1 MHAKNTSLTASPV
14 TPLDRSGTEAAGPPR
29 KLDLSGPVL
38 GARYRLLHLLGR
50 RGAVAVHAGEDLDSG
65 RKLAI
70 RLHREPQH
78 GGGAPRY
85 FIETRAAINLCHPNI
100 AEIVDFGRDIL
111 DDGEPVAYVVMEQL
125 EGESLADT
133 LVVEDPLPWTLVL
146 TIAKQICLGLIEAH
160 EQCIVHCNIGPST
173 CFRVLRGAEEQIKL
187 LDFGDAAFACK
198 RTGQCTPDP
207 RPGAP
212 GSAAPELLAGEA
224 FDRRVDIYALGHLM
238 YRLATH
244 ELPYGVGQDRTEPI
258 PMCEA
263 SPSASLP
270 AAFEAV
276 VRKALASDRTR
287 RYDDARAMHEAIVE
301 AERAPRGRSR
311 LATDPLV
318 WDRDTRRA
326 ASWNPPVPAASD
338 SSLAW
343 AEFADPDEDAP
354 QQSASASVSFT
365 WAPAPTWWALFMR
378 ASLAMMLTTVAVRTA
393 WTLLS

>member
-1 MHAKNTSLTASPV
+1 MYAKNSSLSASPV
-14 TPLDRSGTEAAGPPR
+14 TPFDRSHADPAGPPR

-50 RGAVAVHAGEDLDSG
+50 RGAVAVHAGQDLDSG
-65 RKLAI
+65 RQVAI
-70 RLHREPQH
+70 RLHREPLH

-100 AEIVDFGRDIL
+100 AEVIDFGRDIL
-111 DDGEPVAYVVMEQL
+111 EDGEPVAYVVMEHL

-133 LVVEDPLPWTLVL
+133 LVVDEPLSWTLVL

-173 CFRVLRGAEEQIKL
+173 CFRVLRGTEEHIKL

-212 GSAAPELLAGEA
+212 GSAAPELLAGSA
-224 FDRRVDIYALGHLM
+224 FDHRVDIYALGHLM

-244 ELPYGVGQDRTEPI
+244 ELPFGASQEQTEPT

-263 SPSASLP
+263 SPSAILP

-276 VRKALASDRTR
+276 VRKALANDPAR
-287 RYDDARAMHEAIVE
+287 RYADARAMHGAIIE

-311 LATDPLV
+311 LATNPLYWDGDP
-318 WDRDTRRA
+318 RRA
-326 ASWNPPVPAASD
+326 ASWHPPVPAASS
-338 SSLAW
+338 SSLSW
-343 AEFADPDEDAP
+343 AEFADLEEDVS

-365 WAPAPTWWALFMR
+365 WAPAPSWWALFMR
-378 ASLAMMLTTVAVRTA
+378 ASVAMMLTTVAVRTA